1 MKNRKLLFVCIVT
14 IFSIVGS
21 SVFAASLEKS
31 DTLQAAP
38 AASSVGNVPGADSG
52 KIAPQKDKNEKCE
65 KEESN
70 FCFRFTNPGMMMK
83 TITTYVD
90 TMTRR
95 GWGGGGGP
103 MAGIFAVNIQPF
115 EDLANNV
122 KPLRG
127 YHFPFGSLN
136 YKTFFMNGG
145 MGFIGVGNGLRLGGG
160 GMDGV
165 RHFTGKSAANSS
177 TINYKTEISWG
188 GFLIEKLV
196 ERQNFALTIGG
207 YIGSGSLK
215 ADWVEVNEN
224 YSAFSDFND
233 NSDYGDSAKIK
244 AIFGYFEMHAG
255 IVYHVMRFMHIGG
268 DLSLPVIVSSDG
280 FAPFTKEFISICP
293 GVRLRLIFGNLG

>member
-1 MKNRKLLFVCIVT
+1 MKNGKLFFVRLAT
-14 IFSIVGS
+14 IFSLVVSPAFG
-21 SVFAASLEKS
+21 
-31 DTLQAAP
+31 AAP
-38 AASSVGNVPGADSG
+38 EKTDSLQTDSTRLQVGNVPGPDSG
-52 KIAPQKDKNEKCE
+52 KIAPQKDKKEKCD

-70 FCFRFTNPGMMMK
+70 FCFRFTNPSMMMK
-83 TITTYVD
+83 TINTYVD

-103 MAGIFAVNIQPF
+103 MAGIFAVNIKPF
-115 EDLANNV
+115 VDLANNI

-127 YHFPFGSLN
+127 YHFSFGELN
-136 YKTFFMNGG
+136 YKAFFMNGG

-196 ERQNFALTIGG
+196 EREKYALTIGG

-224 YSAFSDFND
+224 YSAFGDFNAT
-233 NSDYGDSAKIK
+233 SDYGDSAKIK
-244 AIFGYFEMHAG
+244 AIFGYFEMHTG
-255 IVYHVMRFMHIGG
+255 IVFHIMRFMHLGG